1 MSNKRIA
8 LVTGGSRGL
17 GRSAALHLARKG
29 VDVVITYRAQ
39 KDEADR
45 VVREV
50 QAGGGRTVALRARYG
65 GHGQASPASP
75 KSCAGRSTRLGAGR
89 ASTTSST
96 TPARWSTR
104 ASRRRRRTTS
114 TP

>member
-1 MSNKRIA
+1 MIMSTKKIA

-29 VDVVITYRAQ
+29 VDVAITYRTQ

-45 VVREV
+45 VTGEI
-50 QAGGGRTVALRARYG
+50 QQGGGHAVALPLDTADR
-65 GHGQASPASP
+65 PASRLLSR
-75 KSCAGRSTRLGAGR
+75 SCAAPSTGPGAGR

-96 TPARWSTR
+96 TPA
-104 ASRRRRRTTS
+104 
-114 TP
+114 P